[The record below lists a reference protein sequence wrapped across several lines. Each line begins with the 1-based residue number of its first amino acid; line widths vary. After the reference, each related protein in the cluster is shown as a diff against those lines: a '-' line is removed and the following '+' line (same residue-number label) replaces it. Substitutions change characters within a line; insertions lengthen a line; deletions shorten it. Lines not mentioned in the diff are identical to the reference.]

1 MPAARTLGIPLPAA
15 FLVAVAPLLGCVG
28 SGSKTFDAVATASAA
43 GALTVANEVERSRAE
58 REATRL
64 REQDDACPVW
74 ECYAGKDMTLD
85 EARAYTVAYVNHART
100 DVGLG
105 ALAVDY
111 SLNAFAQL
119 GSKALA
125 RDHRPHRHL
134 IEESGECP
142 GCAETQ
148 SDPAGLAAAP
158 VHDQLDAALGYM
170 LSEGPGGPSHD
181 VLVGATWHRM
191 GIGIVN
197 PDGKMYVTVDVAP

>member
-1 MPAARTLGIPLPAA
+1 MAAACTRGGLRRAV
-15 FLVAVAPLLGCVG
+15 FLVAVAPLVGCVG
-28 SGSKTFDAVATASAA
+28 SGSKTFDAVATATAA

-58 REATRL
+58 REAQRL
-64 REQDDACPVW
+64 RERDDECPAW
-74 ECYAGKDMTLD
+74 ECYSGKDMTLD
-85 EARAYTVAYVNHART
+85 EARAYAVAYVNHARA

-105 ALAVDY
+105 ALSVDY

-119 GSKALA
+119 GSKALS

-134 IEESGECP
+134 IEESAECP

-148 SDPAGLAAAP
+148 SDPAGLATAP

>member
-1 MPAARTLGIPLPAA
+1 MAETPMSGVTGGRRRRTTARNEAPTHSRKRSATATPRTYGTAPALDPRARTRRHRHLSPY
-15 FLVAVAPLLGCVG
+15 F
-28 SGSKTFDAVATASAA
+28 
-43 GALTVANEVERSRAE
+43 
-58 REATRL
+58 
-64 REQDDACPVW
+64 
-74 ECYAGKDMTLD
+74 
-85 EARAYTVAYVNHART
+85 
-100 DVGLG
+100 
-105 ALAVDY
+105 
-111 SLNAFAQL
+111 LNAFAQL

-134 IEESGECP
+134 IEESQECP

-148 SDPAGLAAAP
+148 SDPAGLATAP